1 MGPAFPLPV
10 SVSVSVGVPCADSPL
25 AIIADA
31 ASQLGRP
38 SALIIP
44 CATSTLK
51 PWRQQTNQKRRTSSN
66 ISRTSAFS
74 QLKPGCEES
83 KRCRYHCPH
92 DPSDSRSRVHAG
104 PPKTLFQSLGGWVP
118 SSPLPSR
125 I

>member
-44 CATSTLK
+44 CATSTRK
-51 PWRQQTNQKRRTSSN
+51 PSTQRSNQNRRTSSN

-74 QLKPGCEES
+74 QLKSGCEES

-92 DPSDSRSRVHAG
+92 DLSESRTRCHDV
-104 PPKTLFQSLGGWVP
+104 PPIP
-118 SSPLPSR
+118 HYMY
-125 I
+125 